1 MIGITIVAIV
11 INIILAVLKI
21 AGGYI
26 SHTHSL
32 IADGVDSA
40 SDSISSIIS
49 AIGIKESSKS
59 ADLEHA
65 YGHEKMES
73 IATIILSFFM
83 LYSGFSIGWNNV
95 KSIIFRDHEDTV
107 TTLGMWI
114 CVAALAAKFLLFIF
128 TKMYAV
134 KLNSLI
140 LRANSLNYRN
150 DCFTEIAVLISIISK
165 LLGFEWLD
173 YIVAFVIALLIIK
186 SGAEILTSSI
196 NGLSD
201 RSCDTETE
209 SKIYNVIMEVDGVEV
224 VDLLKTR
231 LFGSKV
237 YVDTEIRV
245 HRELTLIEAHN
256 IAEEVHEQVEKN
268 FPDVKHIMVHV
279 NPD

>member
-1 MIGITIVAIV
+1 MISITIVAV
-11 INIILAVLKI
+11 IINTILAVLKI

-32 IADGVDSA
+32 VADGIDSA

-95 KSIIFRDHEDTV
+95 KSLIFSDHAETV
-107 TTLGMWI
+107 TSLGMWI
-114 CVAALAAKFLLFIF
+114 CIAALAVKFLLYLF
-128 TKMYAV
+128 TKIYAA

-140 LRANSLNYRN
+140 LKANSLNYRN
-150 DCFTEIAVLISIISK
+150 DCFTEIAVLVSIISK
-165 LLGFEWLD
+165 LMGIEWLD
-173 YIVAFVIALLIIK
+173 YVVAFVIAVLIIK
-186 SGAEILTSSI
+186 SGAEILIASI

-201 RSCDTETE
+201 RSCDVETE
-209 SKIYNVIMEVDGVEV
+209 SKIYNVIMDVDGVKA

-231 LFGSKV
+231 LFGSKI

-245 HRELTLIEAHN
+245 ARDLTLIEAHD
-256 IAEEVHEQVEKN
+256 IAEDVHSSVEEH
-268 FPDVKHIMVHV
+268 FPEIKHIMVHV